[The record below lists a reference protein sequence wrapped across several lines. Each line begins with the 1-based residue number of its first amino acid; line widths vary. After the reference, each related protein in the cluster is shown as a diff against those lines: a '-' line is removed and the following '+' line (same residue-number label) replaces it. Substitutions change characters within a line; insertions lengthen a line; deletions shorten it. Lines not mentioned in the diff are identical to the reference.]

1 MDTPTVP
8 SAPGPWSRRRRLTLG
23 FTALALVAGGGAAI
37 AAGNPDTD
45 TTDPGSVTAAAKPV
59 PGKAAFALG
68 GVLHSESVMSDGDG
82 GYVTHLTQI
91 GKIESIDSDRLT
103 VVSEDGY
110 ERSWS
115 RTSDTV
121 VGGGG
126 WSVSENDDGS
136 YTVKKDTDELS
147 EGDQVL
153 VVGTLTDDVATA
165 QRIAAR
171 PDAGE
176 IPGMIMKR
184 FEGEFGEHRE
194 GMPMLKDRLMKRFEG
209 GGDKL
214 IVPGPMGG
222 PGEDVRRFEFP
233 MPGGAGVPS
242 EKAVPGEKPAPSEQS
257 EPSEAGVPS
266 EASAPEA

>member
-1 MDTPTVP
+1 MDTSTVP
-8 SAPGPWSRRRRLTLG
+8 SSPGPWSRRRRLTLG

-45 TTDPGSVTAAAKPV
+45 TTDPGSGSVTAAARPV
-59 PGKAAFALG
+59 PGKAAFAHG
-68 GVLHSESVMSDGDG
+68 GVLHSETVLSDGDG
-82 GYVTHLTQI
+82 GYITHLTQM

-103 VVSEDGY
+103 VVSDDGY

-126 WSVSENDDGS
+126 WSVSENADGS

-147 EGDQVL
+147 EGDQVV
-153 VVGTLTDDVATA
+153 VVGTLEDDVATA
-165 QRIAAR
+165 EKIAAR
-171 PDAGE
+171 PDGGE

-194 GMPMLKDRLMKRFEG
+194 GAPMLKDHMMKRFEG

-233 MPGGAGVPS
+233 TPDKAEVPS
-242 EKAVPGEKPAPSEQS
+242 EKAAPL
-257 EPSEAGVPS
+257 G
-266 EASAPEA
+266 